1 MAKDRKKKVRKS
13 LIDHSYRPSQGLLI
27 KVAKLAK
34 FK

>member
-1 MAKDRKKKVRKS
+1 VARDKKKKQRKS

-34 FK
+34 LK